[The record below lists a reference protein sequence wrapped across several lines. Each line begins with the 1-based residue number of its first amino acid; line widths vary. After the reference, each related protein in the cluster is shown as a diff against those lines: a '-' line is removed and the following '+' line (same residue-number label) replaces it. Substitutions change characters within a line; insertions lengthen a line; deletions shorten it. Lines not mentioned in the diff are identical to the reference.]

1 MACRDFTAVTSGRPA
16 ARDVLVRCGPSRYQ
30 RSRRRIPG
38 GAVPA
43 RLGTGV
49 AVTVAIAAFLT
60 TIDGTIVNVALPSI
74 QRDLRVPLAD
84 LQWVVTAYLL
94 TFSALLLGGGQLA
107 DRYGPRR
114 VLLSGLAVFTAASLA
129 AGLARDT
136 ALLLTARA
144 VAGAGA
150 ALVLPAALAVVAAG
164 RTARE
169 RDAGAAVWLA
179 ALATALA
186 SGPLAGG
193 WLTQHLGWH
202 WVFLV
207 NVPVGLAGLLAGR
220 AALGRPGPGRPA
232 AGQVGPGLPG
242 VDVAGMAA
250 SVVVLGAVTFL
261 LIEGPAL
268 GWASPATLAAAAV
281 AVAGAACFRRAE
293 RRSRA
298 PMVNL
303 ALIRDRILG
312 GGMAA
317 SVLWGAGVNGIL
329 FFTSLFLQRAAGFSA
344 IRTGL
349 VFVPIAVLVVVVAPM
364 APALAA
370 RLGPARVVCAGLILV
385 AAGLAAVALAT
396 RHVSFTALL
405 PGMTMIGIGS
415 ALTVPLTTSVLAAVP
430 ESRAGVAGGLLGV
443 AREASGLVGISVIG
457 LIVSAGH
464 PVPPHGPVPPGFA
477 RGYALGLVTA
487 AALVAVGS
495 VIARRTLP
503 GPTQPAATQPAAT
516 PHQPAARIPP

>member
-1 MACRDFTAVTSGRPA
+1 
-16 ARDVLVRCGPSRYQ
+16 
-30 RSRRRIPG
+30 
-38 GAVPA
+38 VPA
-43 RLGTGV
+43 RLGAGV
-49 AVTVAIAAFLT
+49 AATVAIAAFLT

-74 QRDLRVPLAD
+74 QRDLRVPVAD

-129 AGLARDT
+129 AGLARD
-136 ALLLTARA
+136 AAVLLTARA

-150 ALVLPAALAVVAAG
+150 ALVLPAALAVVATG
-164 RTARE
+164 RSARE

-202 WVFLV
+202 WIFLV

-220 AALGRPGPGRPA
+220 AALARPGPGGPPGT
-232 AGQVGPGLPG
+232 AGVANPGPPG
-242 VDVAGMAA
+242 VDLAGMAF
-250 SVVVLGAVTFL
+250 SVVVLGAATFL
-261 LIEGPAL
+261 LIEGPSL
-268 GWASPATLAAAAV
+268 GWASPGPLAAALV
-281 AVAGAACFRRAE
+281 VIAGAACFGRAE

-298 PMVNL
+298 PMVDLGL
-303 ALIRDRILG
+303 ARDKALG

-317 SVLWGAGVNGIL
+317 SVRWGAGVNGIL
-329 FFTSLFLQRAAGFSA
+329 FYTSLFLQRAAGFSA
-344 IRTGL
+344 TRTGL
-349 VFVPIAVLVVVVAPM
+349 VFVPIAVLVVIVAPV
-364 APALAA
+364 APALAT
-370 RLGPARVVCAGLILV
+370 RLGPARVVCAGLVLV

-396 RHVSFTALL
+396 RHVTFPALL

-430 ESRAGVAGGLLGV
+430 ESRSGVAGGLLGV
-443 AREASGLVGISVIG
+443 AREASGLVGISVLG

-464 PVPPHGPVPPGFA
+464 PVPPHGPVPLGFA

-487 AALVAVGS
+487 SALVAVGA

-503 GPTQPAATQPAAT
+503 GPGQPGSSGSVS
-516 PHQPAARIPP
+516 